1 MYVKKYVQTKRMIQ
15 EISRINR
22 KMSPKTKEKNEQAVQ
37 NTHYMPVIKK
47 KKKKALTKIKKT
59 ETFF

>member
-47 KKKKALTKIKKT
+47 KKKKKH
-59 ETFF
+59 

>member
-1 MYVKKYVQTKRMIQ
+1 MIQ

-22 KMSPKTKEKNEQAVQ
+22 KMSPKTKEKKRIGSSKHSLYASDQ
-37 NTHYMPVIKK
+37 KK

>member
-1 MYVKKYVQTKRMIQ
+1 MYMKKYVQTKRMIQ

-37 NTHYMPVIKK
+37 NTHYMPLIKK
-47 KKKKALTKIKKT
+47 KKKKRKEKKKH
-59 ETFF
+59 

>member
-47 KKKKALTKIKKT
+47 KKIALTKIKKT